1 MNILITG
8 GAGYIGTELVYILE
22 KEILIKSIVIYDDF
36 SRNNYNLFLGRSKL
50 NSSKVRFVKGTIL
63 DSRKLK
69 TEIDKADVVYH
80 LAAKVTTPFAEHN
93 PHEFDQTNN
102 WGTAELTYLIENSNV
117 SKFIYSSSVSVYGAS
132 EKDVD
137 LTTNPNPKTFYGIS
151 KLNAEKHV
159 ARLNNKAIDV
169 FTLRLGNVYGY
180 SKSMRFDSVINKFMF
195 EANFRNH
202 IRIFGDGNQ
211 MRSFIHIDRL
221 TNHLNNFALTNTIK
235 PDVYNFVESSYSV
248 NDIVATLKEIYP
260 NLELTYLTQNI
271 KMRSL
276 KVKSDFRISDL
287 NTFKETNLKNDLT
300 EFKTYFSF

>member
-221 TNHLNNFALTNTIK
+221 TNHLKKIAITNTIK

-248 NDIVATLKEIYP
+248 NDIVATLKEIYQ

-276 KVKSDFRISDL
+276 KVKSDSRISDL